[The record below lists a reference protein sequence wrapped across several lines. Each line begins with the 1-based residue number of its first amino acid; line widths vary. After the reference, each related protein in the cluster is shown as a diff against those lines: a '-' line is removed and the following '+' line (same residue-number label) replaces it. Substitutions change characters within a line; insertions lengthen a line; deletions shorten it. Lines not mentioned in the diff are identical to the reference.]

1 MADGGVESRGGFSA
15 ADWELIKDLVFTCQ
29 SNPPPDVGQWLDAQR
44 TSEKVRLEVVRLLQ
58 ASSDCGTFMDQSAT
72 EKHLGVRMH
81 QPLRIGRYRV
91 MDQIGSGGS
100 GVVYAAW
107 DETLNRKV
115 AVKVLRPEVAQNA
128 EFQKRLRWDAR
139 AASAL
144 QHPNIIVVHEIG
156 SDKGVD
162 YVAMECVSG
171 RTLSER
177 ILPGGMENREVL
189 NLAIQICNGLEAA
202 HAAGIVHRDLKP
214 GNIMITEQ
222 GVVKILDFGLAKN
235 CAPGFESG
243 DAPET
248 VEGRF
253 AGTVAYVSPEQA
265 DAKPVDARSDIF
277 SFGSVLYEMLTGRQ
291 AFPGGSTVSVLADIL
306 LSNPRP
312 PHQVAPR
319 VASGFDDIVNRCLRK
334 DRERRFQS
342 IAEVRVRL
350 RELEDQTLHPES
362 QNTVMLPVQPPRRR
376 NIPVLAGLGLG
387 IAAVATVV
395 TYLVVTRPEAPAD
408 RNFTLTRVTANRGV
422 TSFPTLSRDGTL
434 LAYASDS
441 AGEGNLDIWIQ
452 HSDANEPRALTANPA
467 NDYEPVFS
475 PDGARLVFRSNRDG
489 GGLYT
494 VSSLGGAERLLVAGG
509 RGAQF
514 SPDGKWIAYWTGEPG
529 ASFQAG
535 SAKVFVISSLGGVPT
550 PFQPGFQAA
559 AFPIW
564 SPAGDRIL
572 FFGRP
577 PGSAETKPEWW
588 TAPFPTGAATASTG
602 LTKYWTRFH
611 LNNPPSSEQVTPSA
625 WLPDQTLIFAAG
637 HVDSTNIWAAKV
649 TRDGTPEGEPWRLT
663 AGTTNEWH
671 PAIAEANGH
680 TLLAY
685 EAMSMD
691 SDIWAV
697 SLDGRGHPTGPPHP
711 FLSGYAG
718 MGSSAISMDGSRLVF
733 SSKQPVQNP
742 GRESIRMVDL
752 NSGQHSVIATVLSH
766 NLTRPV
772 LSGDGR
778 TVAYWKE
785 KAGLTV
791 PASSGASQEICEH
804 CGAPT
809 HVSYDGRAVLFESAS
824 NPDQILYVAGGKP
837 PKPLVALDPPR
848 FTMQSGARFSPDDRW
863 IAFSTGNPSSSSRQI
878 FIAPLHPDKLVTP
891 RELIAVTDGQS
902 RDLEPYWSTDGATIF
917 FLSRRDGFRCIWGR
931 SLDEQKQPV
940 GPIFEV
946 AHFHQTGHAL
956 GGAARYPGDIG
967 LSAAAHFLV
976 FSVSSS
982 TSDVWLK
989 NAAGPAH

>member
-1 MADGGVESRGGFSA
+1 MADGEVEPPEGFSA
-15 ADWELIKDLVFTCQ
+15 DDWDLIKELVFTCQ
-29 SNPPPDVGQWLDAQR
+29 SNPPPDIGRWLEEQR
-44 TSEKVRLEVVRLLQ
+44 TPEKVRLEVTRLLQ

-72 EKHLGVRMH
+72 EKHLGVSMH
-81 QPLRIGRYRV
+81 HPLRIGRYRV

-100 GVVYAAW
+100 GVVYSAW
-107 DETLNRKV
+107 DESLNRKV
-115 AVKVLRPEVAQNA
+115 AVKILRPEVAQNA
-128 EFQKRLRWDAR
+128 ELQKRLRWDAR

-144 QHPNIIVVHEIG
+144 QHPNIVVVHEIG

-162 YVAMECVSG
+162 YVAMECISG
-171 RTLSER
+171 STLSER
-177 ILPGGMENREVL
+177 IHPGGMENREVL

-222 GVVKILDFGLAKN
+222 GVVKILDFGLAKHS
-235 CAPGFESG
+235 AGGFESG

-306 LSNPRP
+306 LTSPRP
-312 PHQVAPR
+312 PHQVVPR

-362 QNTVMLPVQPPRRR
+362 LNTVLLPVRPRPR
-376 NIPVLAGLGLG
+376 NLPLLAALGLG
-387 IAAVATVV
+387 IAAVAAAV
-395 TYLVVTRPEAPAD
+395 TYLAMTRPGAPAD

-422 TSFPTLSRDGTL
+422 TSFPTLARDGTL

-452 HSDANEPRALTANPA
+452 HSDANEPRQLTTNPA
-467 NDYEPVFS
+467 NDYEPAFS
-475 PDGARLVFRSNRDG
+475 PDGARLVFRSDRDG

-494 VSSLGGAERLLVAGG
+494 VSTLGGSERLLVAGG

-529 ASFQAG
+529 ASFQPG
-535 SAKVFVISSLGGVPT
+535 SAKVFVISSLGGVPEQ
-550 PFQPGFQAA
+550 FQPGFQAA

-564 SPAGDRIL
+564 SPGGDRIL

-577 PGSAETKPEWW
+577 SGPPGTKPDWW
-588 TAPFPTGAATASTG
+588 TAPFLAGSATAATG
-602 LTKYWTRFH
+602 LTKYWTKFK
-611 LNNPPSSEQVTPSA
+611 LNPPSSEQVIPSA
-625 WLPDQTLIFAAG
+625 WLPDQTLIFAASY
-637 HVDSTNIWAAKV
+637 VDATNIWAAKV
-649 TRDGTPEGEPWRLT
+649 AQDGTPEGEPWRLT
-663 AGTTNEWH
+663 AGTATEWH
-671 PAIAEANGH
+671 PAFAQANGH

-685 EAMSMD
+685 EAMSAD

-697 SLDGRGHPTGPPHP
+697 SLDGRGRPTGQPHP
-711 FLSGYAG
+711 FLTGYAG
-718 MGSSAISMDGSRLVF
+718 MGSSTISMDGSRLVF

-752 NSGQHSVIATVLSH
+752 NTGQHTVVAGVFSRT
-766 NLTRPV
+766 LTRPV
-772 LSGDGR
+772 LSGDGS
-778 TVAYWKE
+778 TVAYWKD
-785 KAGLTV
+785 KAGYTV
-791 PASSGASQEICEH
+791 PASGGASQEICAH

-809 HVSYDGRAVLFESAS
+809 HVSYDGKAVLFESAS
-824 NPDQILYVAGGKP
+824 DPDQILYVAGGNA
-837 PKPLVALDPPR
+837 PKPLIALDPPR
-848 FTMQSGARFSPDDRW
+848 FTMQSGARFSPDNGW
-863 IAFSTGNPSSSSRQI
+863 IAFSTGSPSSSSRQI
-878 FIAPLHPDKLVTP
+878 FIAPFHPDALVTP

-902 RDLEPYWSTDGATIF
+902 RDMEPYWSTDGATIF

-931 SLDEQKQPV
+931 SLDEQKRPV

-946 AHFHQTGHAL
+946 AHFHHPDHAL
-956 GGAARYPGDIG
+956 GGADRYPGNIG
-967 LSAAAHFLV
+967 LSAAPHLLV

-982 TSDVWLK
+982 TSDIWLK
-989 NAAGPAH
+989 NAAAPQH

>member
-1 MADGGVESRGGFSA
+1 MADGGVESGEGFSA
-15 ADWELIKDLVFTCQ
+15 GDWELIKDLVFTCQ
-29 SNPPPDVGQWLDAQR
+29 SSPPPDVGQWLDEQR
-44 TSEKVRLEVVRLLQ
+44 TSEKVRLEVTRLLQ
-58 ASSDCGTFMDQSAT
+58 ASSDCGSFMGQSAT
-72 EKHLGVRMH
+72 EKYLGVRMH

-107 DETLNRKV
+107 DESLNRKV

-128 EFQKRLRWDAR
+128 ELQKRLRWDAR

-162 YVAMECVSG
+162 YVAMECISG
-171 RTLSER
+171 STLSER
-177 ILPGGMENREVL
+177 IRAGGMENREVL

-214 GNIMITEQ
+214 GNIMITDQ

-235 CAPGFESG
+235 CAGGIES

-306 LSNPRP
+306 LSNPQP
-312 PHQVAPR
+312 PHQVVPR

-362 QNTVMLPVQPPRRR
+362 QNTIMLPVRPPQRR
-376 NIPVLAGLGLG
+376 NIPALAALGLAIAVLAT
-387 IAAVATVV
+387 AV
-395 TYLVVTRPEAPAD
+395 TYVAMRAEPPAD
-408 RNFTLTRVTANRGV
+408 RNFSLTRVTADRGV
-422 TSFPTLSRDGTL
+422 TGFPALSRDGTL
-434 LAYASDS
+434 LAYASDR
-441 AGEGNLDIWIQ
+441 AGQGNLDIWIQ
-452 HSDANEPRALTANPA
+452 RSDSNEPQQLTTNPA

-475 PDGARLVFRSNRDG
+475 PDGARLVFRSDRDG

-494 VSSLGGAERLLVAGG
+494 VSCLGGSERPLVAGG

-529 ASFQAG
+529 ASFQPG
-535 SAKVFVISSLGGVPT
+535 CAKVFVISSLGGVPEQ
-550 PFQPGFQAA
+550 FQPGFQAA

-564 SPAGDRIL
+564 SPGGDRIL
-572 FFGRP
+572 FYGRAS
-577 PGSAETKPEWW
+577 GSAGAKAEWW
-588 TAPFPTGAATASTG
+588 TAPFPNGAAAATG
-602 LTKYWTRFH
+602 LTKYWTKFH
-611 LNNPPSSEQVTPSA
+611 LNNPPSFEQLTPSA
-625 WLPDQTLIFAAG
+625 WLPDQSLIFAAG
-637 HVDSTNIWAAKV
+637 HVDSTNIWTTKV
-649 TRDGTPEGEPWRLT
+649 ARDGTPEGEPWRLT
-663 AGTTNEWH
+663 AGTANEWH
-671 PAIAEANGH
+671 PTVAQSNGH
-680 TLLAY
+680 IMLAY
-685 EAMSMD
+685 EAMSAD

-697 SLDGRGHPTGPPHP
+697 SLDDRGHPAGQPHL
-711 FLSGYAG
+711 FLTGYAG
-718 MGSSAISMDGSRLVF
+718 MGSSSLSSDGSRLVF

-742 GRESIRMVDL
+742 GRESIRMSNL
-752 NSGQHSVIATVLSH
+752 NTGQHSVIASILSH
-766 NLTRPV
+766 TVTRPV
-772 LSGDGR
+772 LSGDGN
-778 TVAYWKE
+778 TVAYWQD
-785 KAGLTV
+785 KAGYTI
-791 PASSGASQEICEH
+791 PASGGAAQRICGH
-804 CGAPT
+804 CGPPT
-809 HVSYDGRAVLFESAS
+809 HVSYDGRAVLFESVS
-824 NPDQILYVAGGKP
+824 DPEQILYAAAGKA
-837 PKPLVALDPPR
+837 PKPLVPLDPPR
-848 FTMQSGARFSPDDRW
+848 FTMQSGARFSPDNRW
-863 IAFSTGNPSSSSRQI
+863 IVFSTGSPGESARQI
-878 FIAPLHPDKLVTP
+878 FIAPLHPDTP
-891 RELIAVTDGQS
+891 VAPQELIALTDGQS
-902 RDLEPYWSTDGATIF
+902 RDVEPYWSTDGATIF

-931 SLDEQKQPV
+931 SLDGDKRPRGPV
-940 GPIFEV
+940 FEV

-956 GGAARYPGDIG
+956 GGADRYPGNIG
-967 LSAAAHFLV
+967 LSAAPHLLV
-976 FSVSSS
+976 FSMTSS

-989 NAAGPAH
+989 SAAAPKP